1 MVLKYRQHYCRMSE
15 LITNFLKNQG
25 LNDKDIAVYLDI
37 FQHGQS
43 FASSIGLRTK
53 IDRTTVYSV
62 LKRLLKHGFI
72 VQSMV
77 NDVAVYIATSPE
89 VFLREIDQ
97 NIDELVSTKN
107 LAEAFVSEMGK
118 LMSQCFLRPK
128 MRIYEGDK
136 AIINLYEET
145 LENPGNQKAFVN
157 LCSIS
162 PTLKDFLRG
171 KFIRSKVER
180 HVFSK
185 VLVADGHFSEKYKSL
200 DNVSNRET
208 KIVTSSPFDLQS
220 EILLFDGEKVAI
232 IDFNKPIYGIVFVSR
247 TFYKTMDSIFD
258 LIWEKVG
265 NSIFRIGPG

>member
-1 MVLKYRQHYCRMSE
+1 MVLKHGQHYNQMNK
-15 LITNFLKNQG
+15 LIIDFLKNQG

-77 NDVAVYIATSPE
+77 NDVAVYIPTSPE
-89 VFLREIDQ
+89 VFLREIDED
-97 NIDELVSTKN
+97 IEELVSRKN
-107 LAEAFVSEMGK
+107 LAEAFVSEIGK
-118 LMSQCFLRPK
+118 LTSHSFLRPK

-180 HVFSK
+180 KVFSK
-185 VLVADGHFSEKYKSL
+185 VLVPEGPYSQKYKFL
-200 DNVSNRET
+200 DNISNRET

-220 EILLFDGEKVAI
+220 EILLFDKKKVAI

-247 TFYKTMDSIFD
+247 TFYKTMEVIFD
-258 LIWEKVG
+258 LIWEKMG
-265 NSIFRIGPG
+265 

>member
-1 MVLKYRQHYCRMSE
+1 MNE
-15 LITNFLKNQG
+15 LIIDFLKNQG

-72 VQSMV
+72 VQSMI

-89 VFLREIDQ
+89 VFLREIDED
-97 NIDELVSTKN
+97 IEELVSRKN
-107 LAEAFVSEMGK
+107 LAEAFVSEIGK
-118 LMSQCFLRPK
+118 LTSHSFLRPK

-145 LENPGNQKAFVN
+145 IENSGNQKAFIN
-157 LCSIS
+157 LRSIS
-162 PTLKDFLRG
+162 PTVKEFLKG
-171 KFIRSKVER
+171 KFIKSKVEQ

-185 VLVADGHFSEKYKSL
+185 VLVADGPYSEKYKSL
-200 DNVSNRET
+200 DGVSNRET
-208 KIVTSSPFDLQS
+208 KIIRNFPFDIQS
-220 EILLFDGEKVAI
+220 EILLFDGKKVAI
-232 IDFNKPIYGIVFVSR
+232 IDFNKPIYGIVFASR
-247 TFYKTMDSIFD
+247 TFYKTMEVIFD
-258 LIWEKVG
+258 LIWEKTG
-265 NSIFRIGPG
+265 